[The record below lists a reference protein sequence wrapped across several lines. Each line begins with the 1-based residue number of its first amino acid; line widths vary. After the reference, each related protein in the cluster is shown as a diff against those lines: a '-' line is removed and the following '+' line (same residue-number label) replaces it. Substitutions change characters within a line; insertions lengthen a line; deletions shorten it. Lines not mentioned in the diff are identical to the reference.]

1 MCSVWFLST
10 STAISDPQHR
20 AENTHHH
27 RFPPTRRA
35 YNKLDSSL
43 LGLRSRSMVQT
54 VLLKCN
60 TWIPVEWIL
69 YRSSFPTICL
79 YSMKW
84 QWPCPSLDWFALCF
98 GQDRQYL
105 NKLWEIV
112 LDSCGPQR
120 ANPADFSPY
129 ATRRSTLVVLCEIS
143 LQLLDKTACPQ
154 LQNGI
159 FFVCCNNFG
168 DSRKQNCSLS
178 KPWSYFQSLLG
189 FTKYKKIQ
197 ALFKKKPELVCAF
210 VLNLSTQSSFSP

>member
-1 MCSVWFLST
+1 MCNASQNGSKVGSDILEVSPMSGITLRVIVLNMVFIHFNFHFWPST
-10 STAISDPQHR
+10 QSRKYSQPFREQIPT
-20 AENTHHH
+20 NTE
-27 RFPPTRRA
+27 A

-54 VLLKCN
+54 ALLKCN

-69 YRSSFPTICL
+69 YRSGFPTICL

-84 QWPCPSLDWFALCF
+84 QWPCLSLDWLALCF

-120 ANPADFSPY
+120 ANPADFSPC

-143 LQLLDKTACPQ
+143 LQLLDKTVCPQ
-154 LQNGI
+154 LQNWM
-159 FFVCCNNFG
+159 FFC
-168 DSRKQNCSLS
+168 
-178 KPWSYFQSLLG
+178 LL
-189 FTKYKKIQ
+189 
-197 ALFKKKPELVCAF
+197 
-210 VLNLSTQSSFSP
+210 